1 VSWVLWGLASL
12 IPPDTPFRILG
23 FLPGTIAPAFVA
35 WWLTHRTEGPSGTR
49 ALVEPAF
56 KWQVPA
62 RWYLFALLYL
72 AVIKLVAAIVYRSA
86 SGTWPAM
93 VQEPWFAYLA
103 ATVVFTP
110 VQAGEEIGWRGYALP
125 RLTQRFGLGPAAILL
140 GIIWAA
146 WHLPLFFISAT
157 DTTGQSFPVYVLSV
171 IAISVAIAWLYAR
184 TGSLLLAMLLHAAVN
199 NTPHF
204 VPPAPTGKVFAVN
217 PTLLQ
222 GLTLLGLWIGAGYL
236 LFQMRKVKTLHA
248 PLPTAVS

>member
-1 VSWVLWGLASL
+1 VLWGLASL
-12 IPPDTPFRILG
+12 IPPATPLRILA

-35 WWLTHRTEGPSGTR
+35 WWLTSPEQRP
-49 ALVEPAF
+49 ALVDSVF

-72 AVIKLVAAIVYRSA
+72 AVIKLVAAIVYRVA
-86 SGTWPAM
+86 SGTWPAI
-93 VQEPWFAYLA
+93 VPEPWFAIVA
-103 ATVVFTP
+103 ATVMFTP

-125 RLTQRFGLGPAAILL
+125 RLTQQFGLGPAAILL

-146 WHLPLFFISAT
+146 WHLPLFFIAAT
-157 DTTGQSFPVYVLSV
+157 DTTGQSFPLYALSV

-204 VPPAPTGKVFAVN
+204 VPPAPTGMVFGVN
-217 PTLLQ
+217 ATPLQ
-222 GLTLLGLWIGAGYL
+222 WLTLLGLWIGAGYL
-236 LFQMRKVKTLHA
+236 LFQMRKIKTLNA
-248 PLPTAVS
+248 PIPTPVS